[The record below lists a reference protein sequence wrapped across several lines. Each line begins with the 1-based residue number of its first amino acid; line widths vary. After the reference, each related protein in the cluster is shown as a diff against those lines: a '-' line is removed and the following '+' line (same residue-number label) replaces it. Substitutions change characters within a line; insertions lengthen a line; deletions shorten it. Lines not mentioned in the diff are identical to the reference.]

1 VRTDLVETALRRGH
15 PARESSRKAIFHI
28 RGNHHTSE
36 QLADACANLPVL
48 RSMGRPRA
56 CWDDAA
62 EYFSSTLQ
70 LSSTTAAA
78 GPPDTKRNKP
88 SAPGSE
94 DRYKSRRHSTL
105 GMISPAR
112 CEQLHTQTADPPD
125 RVSNNWDEP
134 YLRQT

>member
-1 VRTDLVETALRRGH
+1 MATLR
-15 PARESSRKAIFHI
+15 ANLAAKAIFHTN
-28 RGNHHTSE
+28 RGTHHTSE

-62 EYFSSTLQ
+62 ECFSSTLQ
-70 LSSTTAAA
+70 LSSTTAAT

-94 DRYKSRRHSTL
+94 DRYKTRRHSTL

-112 CEQLHTQTADPPD
+112 CEQLHTQTAEPPD
-125 RVSNNWDEP
+125 RAS
-134 YLRQT
+134 TK